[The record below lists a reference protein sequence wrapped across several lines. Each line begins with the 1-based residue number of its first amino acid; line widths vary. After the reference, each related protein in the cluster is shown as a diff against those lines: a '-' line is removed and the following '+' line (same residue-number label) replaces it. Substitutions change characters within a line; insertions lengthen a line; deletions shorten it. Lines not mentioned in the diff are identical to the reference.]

1 MGNACICSSWPVM
14 DTQFASPQFM
24 MAGQIMAREFSAGGV
39 LVRWRKGRWWM
50 AAIEPQG
57 RTTFSESGKDTL
69 ALPKG
74 LIDPG
79 EKPDQTAL
87 REIHEETGA
96 VGELVTKLK
105 DIKYFYV
112 RTWGDGTRVFK
123 VVSFYLV
130 LYRSGKLGN
139 ITPEMRKEVRRAIWL
154 PLDDYDHLSYK
165 GEREVA
171 QAAWAY
177 LREHPELQP
186 GGVESPSEV

>member
-1 MGNACICSSWPVM
+1 
-14 DTQFASPQFM
+14 
-24 MAGQIMAREFSAGGV
+24 MAREFSAGGV
-39 LVRWRKGRWWM
+39 LIRWRKGRWWM

-57 RTTFSESGKDTL
+57 RTEAAGPGKETL
-69 ALPKG
+69 TLPKG

-79 EKPDQTAL
+79 EKPEQTAL

-112 RTWGDGTRVFK
+112 RNWGDGARVFK
-123 VVSFYLV
+123 VVSFFLV

-154 PLDDYDHLSYK
+154 PLDDCERLSYK
-165 GEREVA
+165 GEREAALAAREYVA
-171 QAAWAY
+171 T
-177 LREHPELQP
+177 HPELRKSS
-186 GGVESPSEV
+186 VRKESSES